1 MYDYKYH
8 CFLVWPWFTR
18 FLYGPGFLLSTR
30 VSTSCT
36 FLSLYKNT
44 AMLRYI
50 NLSPIENQ
58 QPRCNN
64 MLFFTDRLS
73 LFLSQKVH
81 SKPLIDTSD
90 PVHKHKSGSSS
101 LGLHYSQ
108 NRFIPCHRVASM
120 PFSIVST
127 HEQLISNSTH
137 PAKLPFLW
145 KVATVV
151 MMATSCITMW
161 ETRRH
166 IAQDNS

>member
-1 MYDYKYH
+1 MITSIIV
-8 CFLVWPWFTR
+8 FLF
-18 FLYGPGFLLSTR
+18 GPDLHDFCMALDFCYLHASPLPVHSSLCIKILLCSDIISIFHQLKISDQDVTICC
-30 VSTSCT
+30 SSDH
-36 FLSLYKNT
+36 LL
-44 AMLRYI
+44 
-50 NLSPIENQ
+50 
-58 QPRCNN
+58 
-64 MLFFTDRLS
+64 TDRLS

-90 PVHKHKSGSSS
+90 PVHKHKSGSGS

-151 MMATSCITMW
+151 MMATSCITM
-161 ETRRH
+161 
-166 IAQDNS
+166 